1 MTCKWKV
8 FCKQGDTCVAHN
20 GYDILKCTAFKEKGA
35 ITNEEYL
42 RSCNTEELAIFI
54 CNNLPQETE
63 GTLENRFW
71 NALYSQYPIEPMN
84 AYHEVMKWLK
94 EEHK

>member
-1 MTCKWKV
+1 MTVCKNCGGSGWDEEHMIICLRCHGSGEV
-8 FCKQGDTCVAHN
+8 TM
-20 GYDILKCTAFKEKGA
+20 
-35 ITNEEYL
+35 TNEEYL
-42 RSCNTEELAIFI
+42 KSCNTEELAIFI

-63 GTLENRFW
+63 GTLENKFW

-94 EEHK
+94 EKHE

>member
-1 MTCKWKV
+1 MKCPK
-8 FCKQGDTCVAHN
+8 CNGDGWDDEHM
-20 GYDILKCTAFKEKGA
+20 IKCLHCHGSGEVEQ
-35 ITNEEYL
+35 TNEEYL
-42 RSCNTEELAIFI
+42 KSCNTEELAIFI

-94 EEHK
+94 EKHE